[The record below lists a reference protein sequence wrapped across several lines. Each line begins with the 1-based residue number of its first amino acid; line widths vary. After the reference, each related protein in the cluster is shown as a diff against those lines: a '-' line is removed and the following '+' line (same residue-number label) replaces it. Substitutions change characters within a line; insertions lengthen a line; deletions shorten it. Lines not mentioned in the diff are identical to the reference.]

1 MSARTDTRTPQI
13 TPIPEGLAERAAL
26 LGGPE
31 GILGDQQIHDFVL
44 EQLAGQD
51 LDGKSICL
59 IVPDGTRSV
68 PLPKVLP
75 AIHGALDGRAASV
88 TVLIALG
95 THAAMSEQA
104 IDRLMGS
111 TERGVA
117 ATYPGWEVVNH
128 AWDDPDQIADLGV
141 ISAEQIS
148 ELTGGLLNGQPMDV
162 QINRLVVESDV
173 NLIVGPVFP
182 HEVVGFSGGNKYFF
196 PGCSVHDVID
206 ISHWVGALITAS
218 RIIGALG
225 ITPVRQLID
234 AASDLIPSEKLCFTM
249 DVAEGGAD
257 LGAIAFGDP
266 QAAWAAC
273 AKISAQTHI
282 TYVDKPYKR
291 IVAIVPEMYEDMWTG
306 AKGFYKS
313 EPVCADGGE
322 VIIYAPHITEVAA
335 MHPGLREIGYHN
347 IEYFTKQWD
356 RFKDHPWGELAHSTH
371 VTGLGTY
378 DPETGEETQRV
389 NRYFA
394 TAISKEET
402 EAYNVLYMDP
412 ASLDLDA
419 LREDPDTLV
428 IDHAGEVLFRLA
440 SDRDGGATTDQ

>member
-1 MSARTDTRTPQI
+1 MSEPSVTIPPIQ
-13 TPIPEGLAERAAL
+13 PIPEGLAERAAL

-31 GILGDQQIHDFVL
+31 GTLAPEAIRGFVA

-51 LDGKSICL
+51 LDGKSVCL
-59 IVPDGTRSV
+59 IIPDGTRSV
-68 PLPKVLP
+68 PLPLVLP
-75 AIHGALDGRAASV
+75 AIHEALAGRAASV

-95 THAAMSEQA
+95 THAAMSPEA
-104 IDRLMGS
+104 IDVLLGS
-111 TERGVA
+111 TERGAA

-128 AWDDPDQIADLGV
+128 AWHDEEQIADLGE
-141 ISAEQIS
+141 IPAERIA
-148 ELTGGLLNGQPMDV
+148 ELTGGLLTDVPMRV
-162 QINRLVVESDV
+162 QINRLVAESDV

-218 RIIGALG
+218 RIIGTLG

-234 AASDLIPSEKLCFTM
+234 AASELIQAEKLAFTM
-249 DVAEGGAD
+249 DVKEGGAD

-282 TYVDKPYKR
+282 TYVEKPYRR
-291 IVAIVPEMYEDMWTG
+291 IVAIVPEMYDDMWTG

-313 EPVCADGGE
+313 EPVCADGGD

-335 MHPGLREIGYHN
+335 MHPGIREIGYHN

-356 RFKDHPWGELAHSTH
+356 RFAGHPWGELAHSTH

-378 DPETGEETQRV
+378 DPETGVEEQRV

-394 TAISKEET
+394 TSISAEEC
-402 EAYNVLYMDP
+402 AAHNVLYTDP

-419 LREDPDTLV
+419 LRADPETLV

-440 SDRDGGATTDQ
+440 SEKEGV